1 VSQRVSH
8 PSDPTCDYDARRTP
22 MGSGHRNMADRFAAL
37 GGQLEIRSVPSQGT
51 TITSQ
56 PGHHHHRAP
65 AHPL

>member
-1 VSQRVSH
+1 
-8 PSDPTCDYDARRTP
+8 